1 MAEDGGVNSKGFT
14 GDRQSAC
21 HLAYAILW
29 PIVEELMYNNG
40 IHPACSTRL
49 KRTNTE
55 TSSVPSPL
63 AFSVDK
69 DPGSSADATASRKR
83 KSLLPPVDWQ
93 QTTHVQ
99 LITRKKFGQKSVEK
113 ARMNSLNFVGSASSK
128 ARPRCERDAL
138 EGLMRTNAQI
148 DSSLATIAA
157 LSRVCLNKK
166 EPLTRLAHRAKL
178 QFTWGELALV
188 YDIQLPYNVG
198 RKRLYAFATEH
209 AHENAVADGEFGLA
223 ISSLILHI
231 RDLENMSVKFKT
243 VYLPYLEPH
252 EWDNGIALLT
262 SQDSALA
269 RKDVDDFDRFLHLLF
284 IGILE
289 TGDEAVT
296 QFIVKEIIKGTT
308 VSVIAPM
315 SLNSDR
321 VSELEDDSSAESSSD
336 SYQSDE
342 DEDTE
347 LNVLPSIGVAT
358 ELAEHNSVAVDVD
371 PNGRAAESEQARHL
385 AEQAA
390 AIASAASAE
399 DGKDVVFD
407 DLTSSPMHSPA
418 QSPAKATQKRSLV
431 QKDKPE
437 NTSKKAKKDGSDGTD
452 ESALALKANTGTKA
466 APSE

>member
-1 MAEDGGVNSKGFT
+1 MRWA
-14 GDRQSAC
+14 
-21 HLAYAILW
+21 
-29 PIVEELMYNNG
+29 
-40 IHPACSTRL
+40 
-49 KRTNTE
+49 
-55 TSSVPSPL
+55 
-63 AFSVDK
+63 
-69 DPGSSADATASRKR
+69 
-83 KSLLPPVDWQ
+83 
-93 QTTHVQ
+93 
-99 LITRKKFGQKSVEK
+99 
-113 ARMNSLNFVGSASSK
+113 
-128 ARPRCERDAL
+128 AL
-138 EGLMRTNAQI
+138 QGLMRTNAQI

-188 YDIQLPYNVG
+188 YDIQLPYN

-342 DEDTE
+342 
-347 LNVLPSIGVAT
+347 G
-358 ELAEHNSVAVDVD
+358 
-371 PNGRAAESEQARHL
+371 GQ
-385 AEQAA
+385 
-390 AIASAASAE
+390 AIA
-399 DGKDVVFD
+399 
-407 DLTSSPMHSPA
+407 
-418 QSPAKATQKRSLV
+418 
-431 QKDKPE
+431 
-437 NTSKKAKKDGSDGTD
+437 
-452 ESALALKANTGTKA
+452 
-466 APSE
+466 